1 MQAFLEFLP
10 SLAENFYRVW
20 RKVRLKSVKS
30 KYVNTSKISFIA
42 GGDNEHYWS
51 FLPQDDDKKTNK
63 TDTISSALGAE
74 ESTIFL
80 MNTYTQIIYILLY
93 HTKVVS

>member
-1 MQAFLEFLP
+1 MSTIGL
-10 SLAENFYRVW
+10 FYH
-20 RKVRLKSVKS
+20 KMM
-30 KYVNTSKISFIA
+30 I
-42 GGDNEHYWS
+42 
-51 FLPQDDDKKTNK
+51 KTNK